1 MTTTELAA
9 FIKSFVGINVKPH
22 AAIFWALRCATL
34 AEADGDFEAAAELR
48 RQAARV

>member
-9 FIKSFVGINVKPH
+9 FIKSFTGISIKPH
-22 AAIFWALRCATL
+22 TAIFWALRLATL

-48 RQAARV
+48 RQAARA